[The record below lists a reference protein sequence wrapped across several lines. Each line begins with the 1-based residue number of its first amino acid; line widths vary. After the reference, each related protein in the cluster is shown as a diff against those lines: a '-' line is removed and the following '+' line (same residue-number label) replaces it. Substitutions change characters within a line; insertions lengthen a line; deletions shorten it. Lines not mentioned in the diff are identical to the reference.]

1 MCCQLRRR
9 AKQSDATTVALGTQI
24 AAHRSSTSDLA
35 PTLCAATI
43 PPAFNY
49 GKSLTHAPQD
59 IGLQASVAEFAA
71 APPLRTLRDRIER
84 LNVSADAKALL
95 MDIAAV
101 TLKVGEKVLAFGR
114 KVLDFVFNLAVR
126 FQNVGFGVIL
136 ALALSAVLASIP
148 LLGPLIAA
156 LLTPIMLAFGI
167 VRGALQDFKDASLRG
182 ELDALERRMAIMSA
196 HAAL

>member
-1 MCCQLRRR
+1 MTY
-9 AKQSDATTVALGTQI
+9 S
-24 AAHRSSTSDLA
+24 
-35 PTLCAATI
+35 
-43 PPAFNY
+43 
-49 GKSLTHAPQD
+49 PQD
-59 IGLQASVAEFAA
+59 IELHASVAEFST
-71 APPLRTLRDRIER
+71 APPLRVLRDKIDR
-84 LNVSADAKALL
+84 LNVSADTKALL

-101 TLKVGEKVLAFGR
+101 TLKIGEKVLAFGR

-126 FQNVGFGVIL
+126 FQNVGFGLIL

-167 VRGALQDFKDASLRG
+167 LRGALQDFKDASLRN

>member
-1 MCCQLRRR
+1 MTY
-9 AKQSDATTVALGTQI
+9 S
-24 AAHRSSTSDLA
+24 
-35 PTLCAATI
+35 
-43 PPAFNY
+43 
-49 GKSLTHAPQD
+49 PQD
-59 IGLQASVAEFAA
+59 IELQASVAEFST
-71 APPLRTLRDRIER
+71 APPLRVLRDKIDR
-84 LNVSADAKALL
+84 LNVSADTKALL

-167 VRGALQDFKDASLRG
+167 LRGALQDFKDASLRS

>member
-1 MCCQLRRR
+1 M
-9 AKQSDATTVALGTQI
+9 T
-24 AAHRSSTSDLA
+24 RST
-35 PTLCAATI
+35 
-43 PPAFNY
+43 
-49 GKSLTHAPQD
+49 QD
-59 IGLQASVAEFAA
+59 IELQASVAEFAI
-71 APPLRTLRDRIER
+71 APPLRVLRDKIDR
-84 LNVSADAKALL
+84 LNVSADTKALL

-114 KVLDFVFNLAVR
+114 KVLDFVFDLAVR

-167 VRGALQDFKDASLRG
+167 LRGALQDFKDASLRS